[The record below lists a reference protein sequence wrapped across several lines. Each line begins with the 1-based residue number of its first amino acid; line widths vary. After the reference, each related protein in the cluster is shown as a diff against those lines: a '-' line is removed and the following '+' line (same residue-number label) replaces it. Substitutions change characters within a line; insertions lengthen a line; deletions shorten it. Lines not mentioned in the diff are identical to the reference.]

1 MLRRGAVSLCSSVAA
16 RSGGA
21 TGAINARSN
30 SAFVKQTRAPFA
42 GNVFQQKKMFSMSLK
57 GSAPAKEGDMLFVR
71 KNDTRTTSLL
81 IDTDACILI
90 R

>member
-16 RSGGA
+16 RSFGA
-21 TGAINARSN
+21 AGAINARSN
-30 SAFVKQTRAPFA
+30 SAFVKQARAPFA
-42 GNVFQQKKMFSMSLK
+42 SMSLK